1 MAAITLDKVVK
12 MYGKVVGVDK
22 ISLKVA
28 DGEFISFLG
37 PSGCGKTSTMR
48 MIAGLEDI
56 SDGSIYIGDKRVNGL
71 APADRNVAMAFE
83 NYGLYPHMSL
93 FRNIAYPLFV
103 RKMPPAEIGREVVRI
118 ARLLHIED
126 LLDKK
131 PSDVSGGVRQR
142 VSLARALVRKPAVFL
157 LDEPLSH
164 LDAELRGSMRGEL
177 KRLHDLNGATT
188 IYVTHDQ
195 LEAMT
200 MSDQIAVMNQGQL
213 QQVGTPTDIF
223 FHPANRF
230 VASFIGEPAMNLL
243 KGRVES
249 AADGVVVSLDNRPFV
264 TLTGELGATVL
275 EASRS
280 EGGEIEVGVR
290 PPDLEIQGGEG
301 PGLRAKVRFR
311 EFLGETVL
319 LTLDTGVDRIRVM
332 VPRDTSVNEGDK
344 VTLAPRQDRLHFFS
358 VKTGLAVAHTTRVVA
373 VRS

>member
-1 MAAITLDKVVK
+1 MASITLDKVVK
-12 MYGKVVGVDK
+12 LYGKVTGVDQ

-28 DGEFISFLG
+28 DGEFVSFLG

-56 SDGSIYIGDKRVNGL
+56 SRGSILIDDKRVNDL
-71 APADRNVAMAFE
+71 PPAGRNVAMAFE
-83 NYGLYPHMSL
+83 NYGLYPQMSL
-93 FRNIAYPLFV
+93 FRNIAYPLYV
-103 RKMPPAEIGREVVRI
+103 RKVSPTEVGREVVRI

-142 VSLARALVRKPAVFL
+142 VSLARALVRKPTVFL

-164 LDAELRGSMRGEL
+164 LDADLRSSMRGEL

-200 MSDQIAVMNQGQL
+200 MSDQIAVMNLGKL
-213 QQVGTPTDIF
+213 QQVGTPSEIF
-223 FHPANRF
+223 NRPANRF

-243 KGRVES
+243 RGRVASTPE
-249 AADGVVVSLDNRPFV
+249 GVLITLQNTPFV
-264 TLTGELGATVL
+264 TLNKETGQAVL
-275 EASRS
+275 ETARQ
-280 EGGEIEVGVR
+280 EDGVIEVGVR
-290 PPDLEIQGGEG
+290 PPDFTVASPEKS
-301 PGLRAKVRFR
+301 GLQAKVRFR

-319 LTLDTGVDRIRVM
+319 LTLDTGAERVR
-332 VPRDTSVNEGDK
+332 VVAPRDTQARETDLVSLV
-344 VTLAPRQDRLHFFS
+344 PRLDRLHFFS
-358 VKTGLAVAHTTRVVA
+358 IESGMAVAH
-373 VRS
+373 SD